1 MLKRHVFKQ
10 LFCEKIW
17 FVFEKAIP
25 LHPLSR
31 MNAISQMNKMKL
43 ASVLSWRAVELNERH
58 LKLTPIENVR
68 EGSDK
73 ERVL

>member
-1 MLKRHVFKQ
+1 MFLSNFFAKRFGSYVK
-10 LFCEKIW
+10 
-17 FVFEKAIP
+17 KAIP

-31 MNAISQMNKMKL
+31 TNAISQMNKMKL
-43 ASVLSWRAVELNERH
+43 ASVLSWLAVELNERH